1 MCRYPSIPVYLI
13 CTAMII
19 CCSLASEAQMYDAF
33 YQAKGKDT
41 LSGDIQRVL
50 LKSFLTKE
58 KAEEY
63 ILKLPQI
70 LGSLGYA
77 SASVDSVK
85 YDSSSVHVFLYPGE
99 RFFWKLDTDSIPD
112 EVLAALR
119 LDRKRLVA
127 KKFVYPEVKQ
137 LQDDILD
144 YYESHGRPFA
154 KVSLGDNR
162 IDSGFI
168 YSAVIVQEGSPYPI
182 DSIRVFGKAKIRN
195 NFLQHYLG
203 IKDGDLYNRKVLMQ
217 IDKRLGD
224 LPYLQQSQQWDMMM
238 LGSGATL
245 NLYLEP
251 KRSSEVNALIG
262 FLPGNSATGNKTK
275 ITADVRLNLKNALAM
290 GESILL
296 NWQQLQP
303 QSPRLD
309 LGYNQPYLF
318 NTSYGVDF
326 SFGMLKQDS
335 LWLLLNGKLGIE
347 YFWSAN
353 KSFSVFYRMQNS
365 YLLQGGLDTNRIIMT
380 RQLPSY
386 IDVRSASGGIAY
398 KFTNTDYRLN
408 PRRGTEMQISLE
420 AGIRRVNKSD
430 EILELKDP
438 SDPTFDF
445 NSLYDTVRLKSYQT
459 TWRGVLAQ
467 YLPIGKSAVVK
478 MSGNVGWI
486 QSPQVFRN
494 EMFRIGGYK
503 LLRGFDEESIF
514 ADRYGVFTAEYRYL
528 TGLNSFMFGFADIG
542 FSRTTLSGSRVSNAF
557 QSIGIGIELETKV
570 GMLNLSYAIGKRNDI
585 KFDLRSAS
593 KIHFGYINYF

>member
-1 MCRYPSIPVYLI
+1 
-13 CTAMII
+13 
-19 CCSLASEAQMYDAF
+19 MYDAF
-33 YQAKGKDT
+33 YHAKGKDT

-63 ILKLPQI
+63 ILKLPQV

-112 EVLAALR
+112 EVAAALR
-119 LDRKRLVA
+119 LDRKRMAA

-154 KVSLGDNR
+154 KVSLGNNS

-168 YSAVIVQEGSPYPI
+168 YSAVIVQEGSTYPI
-182 DSIRVFGKAKIRN
+182 DSIRIFGKAKIRN

-203 IKDGDLYNRKVLMQ
+203 IKDGDLYNRKLLMQ

-224 LPYLQQSQQWDMMM
+224 LPYLQQSHPWDMMM

-262 FLPGNSATGNKTK
+262 FLPGNSVTGNKTK

-459 TWRGVLAQ
+459 TWRGAIAQ
-467 YLPIGKSAVVK
+467 YLPIGKSAVVRL
-478 MSGNVGWI
+478 SGNVGWI

-542 FSRTTLSGSRVSNAF
+542 FSRTTLSGSKVSNAF
-557 QSIGIGIELETKV
+557 QSVGIGIELETKV
-570 GMLNLSYAIGKRNDI
+570 GMLNLGYAIGKRNDI

>member
-1 MCRYPSIPVYLI
+1 
-13 CTAMII
+13 
-19 CCSLASEAQMYDAF
+19 MYDAF

-154 KVSLGDNR
+154 KVSLGNNS

-168 YSAVIVQEGSPYPI
+168 YSAVIVQEGSTYPI
-182 DSIRVFGKAKIRN
+182 DSIRIFGKAKIRN

-203 IKDGDLYNRKVLMQ
+203 IKDGDLYNRKLLMQ

-224 LPYLQQSQQWDMMM
+224 LPYLQQSHPWDMMM

-262 FLPGNSATGNKTK
+262 FLPGNSVTGNKTK

-459 TWRGVLAQ
+459 TWRGAIAQ
-467 YLPIGKSAVVK
+467 YLPIGKSAVVRL
-478 MSGNVGWI
+478 SGNVGWI

-542 FSRTTLSGSRVSNAF
+542 FSRTTLSGSKVSNAF
-557 QSIGIGIELETKV
+557 QSVGIGIELETKV
-570 GMLNLSYAIGKRNDI
+570 GMLNLGYAIGKRNDI